1 MKLTFET
8 DKIDFDYEDAFHPNV
23 SSPNP
28 KHNPFSITNDEG
40 NTFQMRILSNGTKYG
55 RNNVLTHGE
64 EQVWSIEEQKRV
76 DPTKYD
82 GDVIEFY
89 DTYNTDNKGDWQFVS
104 RYYVKTLLYDFTTG
118 EPKTPGEYGLD
129 LAGQEPK
136 WGIDAKAMG
145 EILNHLKNNED
156 KFDFGGVKS

>member
-1 MKLTFET
+1 ME
-8 DKIDFDYEDAFHPNV
+8 
-23 SSPNP
+23 P
-28 KHNPFSITNDEG
+28 K
-40 NTFQMRILSNGTKYG
+40 
-55 RNNVLTHGE
+55 
-64 EQVWSIEEQKRV
+64 
-76 DPTKYD
+76 KYD

-104 RYYVKTLLYDFTTG
+104 RYHVETLLYDFITG

-136 WGIDAKAMG
+136 WGIDAKSMG